1 MRDYSFSSI
10 TVPTLLPCFSGGRL
24 AVARSRS
31 DIEMSKPL
39 SQITRAEDAFSG
51 RLTVQR
57 SLLCRQSFGRGCQKL
72 SVVRLLF
79 EHCTSSETHMVI

>member
-1 MRDYSFSSI
+1 M
-10 TVPTLLPCFSGGRL
+10 
-24 AVARSRS
+24 ARSRS

-57 SLLCRQSFGRGCQKL
+57 SLICRQSFGRGCQNL
-72 SVVRLLF
+72 PVVRHLF
-79 EHCTSSETHMVI
+79 EHSTFSETHMVI